1 MSPLSQLEPDPGVL
15 SPKEQSNH
23 VVAHVG
29 AIPSFLASIVESSDD
44 AIVSKTLGGTV
55 TSWNR
60 AAERIFGYTEDE
72 MIGRPISVLAVPGN
86 NEDMARILE
95 KVSRGE
101 RVGHYDTVRKAKDGR
116 IVHVSLCVSPIRDET
131 GKVIGASK
139 IARDI
144 SDRKRIE
151 REKETLLK
159 EIREQV
165 KHRDEFLEMLAHELR
180 NPLAP
185 LRNAVQLLEIQGNDA
200 TSVAMIRSMMERQ
213 ILHMSRLIDDLLDV
227 ARITQG
233 RLRLKEERI
242 DLCQLARED
251 AEDHQAAFHKAG
263 IAIVTRLQETPVWVH
278 GDRTRL
284 TQILDNL
291 LENAS
296 KFMNRGGKAE
306 VEVTSDLTHQEAVLR
321 VRDDGIGIDPEL
333 LPRLFELFTQADRSL
348 DRSRGGLGIGLAVV
362 KRLAELH
369 RGKVAVHSAGAGK
382 GAEFT
387 VRLPLASEPS
397 ALILEL
403 PPAPKAAR
411 SVRVLV
417 VEDNRDSAESL
428 RRLLTIHGYD
438 VSLAYT
444 GTEGVE
450 TAQRSHP
457 DVVICDIGL
466 PGMDGYAVANAI
478 RQNPGTA
485 STRLIAVTGY
495 GQESDRLRA
504 LASGFDS
511 HLVKP
516 ADPRVLLGMLAC

>member
-1 MSPLSQLEPDPGVL
+1 MS
-15 SPKEQSNH
+15 N
-23 VVAHVG
+23 
-29 AIPSFLASIVESSDD
+29 FLASIVESSDD
-44 AIVSKTLGGTV
+44 AIASKTLDGIV

-60 AAERIFGYTEDE
+60 AAERIFGYTAAE

-86 NEDMARILE
+86 TEDMAGILE
-95 KVSRGE
+95 KIARGE
-101 RVGHYDTVRKAKDGR
+101 RVDHYDTIRRAKDGR
-116 IVHVSLCVSPIRDET
+116 LVHISLCVSPIRDAT
-131 GKVIGASK
+131 GKIVGASK

-151 REKETLLK
+151 KEKEALLQ
-159 EIREQV
+159 EIRKQV
-165 KHRDEFLEMLAHELR
+165 KQRDEFLEMLAHELR

-185 LRNAVQLLEIQGNDA
+185 LRNAVHLLEVQGDDA
-200 TSVAMIRSMMERQ
+200 ASVSMIRGMMERQ
-213 ILHMSRLIDDLLDV
+213 IVHLSRLIDDLLDV

-233 RLRLKEERI
+233 KLRLKEERI

-251 AEDHQAAFHKAG
+251 AEDHQGLFQKAG
-263 IAIVTRLQETPVWVH
+263 VTIVTRLQETPVWVH
-278 GDRTRL
+278 GDRARL
-284 TQILDNL
+284 TQILDNF
-291 LENAS
+291 LENAC
-296 KFMNRGGKAE
+296 KFVKRGGKTE
-306 VEVTSDLTHQEAVLR
+306 IEVTSDLTNQQAILR
-321 VRDDGIGIDPEL
+321 VRDNGIGIESEL
-333 LPRLFELFTQADRSL
+333 LPRVFELFTQADRGL

-369 RGKVAVHSAGAGK
+369 RGEVEAHSDGLGK

-387 VRLPLASEPS
+387 VRLPLAGEPS
-397 ALILEL
+397 AIILEF
-403 PPAPKAAR
+403 PTAQKAAR
-411 SVRVLV
+411 SMRILV

-428 RRLLTIHGYD
+428 RRLLTIYGYD

-444 GTEGVE
+444 GAEGVE
-450 TAQRSHP
+450 TAQRAHP

-466 PGMDGYAVANAI
+466 PGMDGYAVAKAI
-478 RQNPGTA
+478 RKNPGTA

-516 ADPRVLLGMLAC
+516 ADPRVLLDMLA